1 MRPIAHVFV
10 VAGLAFALGGHICA
24 ADAYLE
30 LIVRDYDTIVIK
42 GVSSPI
48 LGKVTVINSD
58 GSMMVEEIGRPGA
71 RTIQAKDI
79 ERTEFHQT
87 AAKLVE
93 KRGAQA
99 LAKNDID
106 DVIKTL
112 RWAEENAAKYPDLK
126 DAALALGEKA
136 VAKAPTNTVLG
147 SRVIAMYLA
156 QDKAKEAEAMAR
168 KLVQADPRFNEG
180 YEFVAK
186 ALEADP
192 TREEELKTWV
202 NDWLKIQPTAF
213 RPNKFLAGLYERSGL
228 LRQSQEAYRKC
239 WTLHKDQ
246 DSGLGYARVS
256 LRRGEIDKAL
266 EAATQLAA
274 IPDLADESKAI
285 AGSAKL
291 AQGDLQGATA
301 LLQDALLGKL
311 SDDSGKLVRYNLGY
325 AMLRANQ
332 PAKARDLWKDL
343 GTPVAALALAC
354 LERKPFEQ
362 VETLPTP
369 ALKQLAKELNAAVGL
384 ESREF
389 ALAGALDPT
398 NGKRA
403 LFLTQVAKVMQ
414 GNGSEASIRELALTP
429 GPESLRWQAYGHLL
443 AGRTKECEAVLA
455 QLPAEDG
462 HALAYRLTMADAAK
476 DQNKVID
483 LLKRLSAS
491 PSTPREWLAR
501 VLTIYDSANDDF
513 KDESFDW
520 PEGDAPSAGWQFASP
535 GTGIHIHV
543 GGGQLL
549 FDGTQTASADPV
561 TRAWTMVLQERLK
574 QVKLEL
580 DVSKVGNATAGL
592 EVLDG
597 GRLNG
602 IALGVRGDSRLAW
615 RELKAGAWGQ
625 WQNLELQI
633 QGTKVTLCVD
643 FGNGRLMA
651 FMAENPTQKLALGQG
666 FTATGGELCVAV
678 FGTADPGVEWRLA
691 ADAIQIYLRP
701 LAGGAAPKRFGE

>member
-1 MRPIAHVFV
+1 MRLIAHALV
-10 VAGLAFALGGHICA
+10 VAGLAFACAGQVFA
-24 ADAYLE
+24 ADAYIE
-30 LIVRDYDTIVIK
+30 LLVRDYDTIVLK
-42 GVSSPI
+42 NGAGTI

-58 GSMMVEEIGRPGA
+58 GSMVVEEIGRPGG
-71 RTIQAKDI
+71 RTIQAKEI
-79 ERTEFHQT
+79 ERTEFHLT
-87 AAKLVE
+87 APKLVE

-112 RWAEENAAKYPDLK
+112 RWVDENAAKYPEIK
-126 DAALALGEKA
+126 EAALVLGEKA
-136 VAKAPTNTVLG
+136 IAKAPTNTVLG

-156 QDKAKEAEAMAR
+156 QEKSKEAEVLAR
-168 KLVQADPRFNEG
+168 KLVQADPRYNEG

-192 TREEELKTWV
+192 TREEELKAWL
-202 NDWLKIQPTAF
+202 NDWVKIQPTAL
-213 RPNKFLAGLYERSGL
+213 RPNKYLAGLYERTGL

-239 WTLHKDQ
+239 WTLHKDL
-246 DSGLGYARVS
+246 DSGLGFARVS

-266 EAATQLAA
+266 DAASQLAA
-274 IPDLADESKAI
+274 IPDLADEAKAI

-291 AQGDLQGATA
+291 AQGDLPGATT

-311 SDDSGKLVRYNLGY
+311 SDDSSKLVRYNLGY
-325 AMLRANQ
+325 VMLRANQ
-332 PAKARDLWKDL
+332 PDKARDLWKDL

-362 VETLPTP
+362 VEALPTP

-389 ALAGALDPT
+389 ALAGALDPSAS
-398 NGKRA
+398 KRA
-403 LFLTQVAKVMQ
+403 LFLTQVAKVLQ
-414 GNGSEASIRELALTP
+414 SNGSEASIRELAQTP

-443 AGRTKECEAVLA
+443 AGRTKECEAALA
-455 QLPAEDG
+455 PLPADDG

-476 DQNKVID
+476 DQNRAID
-483 LLKRLSAS
+483 LLKRLAAS

-501 VLTIYDSANDDF
+501 VMTIYDSANDEF
-513 KDESFDW
+513 KDEPFDW

-535 GTGIHIHV
+535 GTGIRVHV

-549 FDGTQTASADPV
+549 FDGTQTASADSV
-561 TRAWTMVLQERLK
+561 TRAWVMVRQERLK
-574 QVKLEL
+574 QVKLDL
-580 DVSKVGNATAGL
+580 DISKVGNATTGL

-597 GRLNG
+597 GRQNG

-615 RELKAGAWGQ
+615 RELKMGVWAP
-625 WQNLELQI
+625 WQNLEWQI
-633 QGTKVTLCVD
+633 QGTKAALCVD
-643 FGNGRLMA
+643 YNNGRILA
-651 FMAENPTQKLALGQG
+651 FLADDAAHKVALGQG
-666 FTATGGELCVAV
+666 LTMPSAELCIAV
-678 FGTADPGVEWRLA
+678 FGSADPGVEWKLA
-691 ADAIQIYLRP
+691 ADGMQIHLRP
-701 LAGGAAPKRFGE
+701 LAGGAPKRFGE